1 MIVSFVKGIFRL
13 GFCAAGLVAGLVAWD
28 YMQQVQAADYQ
39 YSIDEY
45 KLSVMDRYGE
55 EAVLALSMLESAQSG
70 VKAGARFGL
79 QLAEDTGLLD
89 RFGLSLTQSD
99 APPPVAPSV
108 EAMIA
113 PDTELQIA
121 PVQFAVASQALAPE
135 SSLFPRARAL
145 R

>member
-99 APPPVAPSV
+99 APPSV

-121 PVQFAVASQALAPE
+121 PVQLAVASQALAPE

>member
-99 APPPVAPSV
+99 APPSV

-121 PVQFAVASQALAPE
+121 PVQLAVASQALAPE
-135 SSLFPRARAL
+135 SSLFPRARAP